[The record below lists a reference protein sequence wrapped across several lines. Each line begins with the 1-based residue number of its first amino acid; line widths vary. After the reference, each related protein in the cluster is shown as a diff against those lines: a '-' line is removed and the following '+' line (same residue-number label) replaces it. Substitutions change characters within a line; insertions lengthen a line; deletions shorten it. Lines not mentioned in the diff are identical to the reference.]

1 MFGTLPIRRGIHQG
15 EFFVGCFSNMASA
28 MSVHIAAH
36 SGYDFV
42 VLDHEH
48 SPADFH
54 DAVACMNAAQGSDA
68 EIWVRVPMN
77 DQAYIKRI
85 LDCGTSGIMC
95 PMVNTVEDARR
106 LVSYCTFPPTG
117 VRGIAPN
124 LCRHTDYG
132 VRREEY
138 MSRVL
143 PQITVM
149 AQIETKEGL
158 ANIDGIAAVE
168 GISLL
173 FIGPFDL
180 SADLG
185 YPGQFDHPVVT
196 AAIERIETAAKAA
209 NKALATLL
217 LPGQDAAALRARG
230 YRLIIAG
237 SDVGLLRS
245 AFSDQLKTFA
255 KVKAMPVPV

>member
-1 MFGTLPIRRGIHQG
+1 MFGPVPIHQGIARG

-28 MSVHIAAH
+28 LPVHIAAH

-54 DAVACMNAAQGSDA
+54 DAIACMNAAQGSNA

-95 PMVNTVEDARR
+95 PMVNSAEDAKR
-106 LVSYCTFPPTG
+106 LVAYATFPPKG

-132 VRREEY
+132 VRRDEY

-158 ANIDGIAAVE
+158 ANVDAIAAVD
-168 GISLL
+168 GISIL

-196 AAIERIETAAKAA
+196 AAIARIEAAAKSAK
-209 NKALATLL
+209 KALATLL

-230 YRLIIAG
+230 YSLIIAG
-237 SDVGLLRS
+237 SDVGLLRA
-245 AFSDQLKTFA
+245 AFSDQLKSFA
-255 KVKAMPVPV
+255 KAKAMPATV

>member
-1 MFGTLPIRRGIHQG
+1 MRRNPVKAALKAGQPQVGTWLSLGNVFAARLMAR
-15 EFFVGCFSNMASA
+15 VGFNWLT
-28 MSVHIAAH
+28 V
-36 SGYDFV
+36 D
-42 VLDHEH
+42 LEH
-48 SPADFH
+48 SPIGWDSAGQLFG
-54 DAVACMNAAQGSDA
+54 AVADA
-68 EIWVRVPMN
+68 GCTVLARVPRG
-77 DQAYIKRI
+77 DHDYIKRV
-85 LDCGTSGIMC
+85 LDAGAHGIVV